1 MQSAEL
7 VALPLNE
14 RLMAMEALWESL
26 CHNSGQGLPVPDWHK
41 EELSQ
46 RIAAMDAG
54 LETVSPWEDAKVNIR
69 QRAHALT
76 GAA

>member
-26 CHNSGQGLPVPDWHK
+26 CHDSGRGLPVPDWHQ

-46 RIAAMDAG
+46 RLTALDAG
-54 LETVSPWEDAKVNIR
+54 VDTVSPWEDVKVRIR
-69 QRAHALT
+69 QRAHTVIGTA
-76 GAA
+76 